1 MVKTTKTMIANGWV
15 YETYGFKSG
24 IPSRYMNVNVG
35 DELTI
40 MANNSN
46 MKSWLVPTFRVATA
60 FDSQFFILCVSR
72 SVFIY

>member
-1 MVKTTKTMIANGWV
+1 MVKTTKTMIANGWL
-15 YETYGFKSG
+15 YEMCGFKSG

-60 FDSQFFILCVSR
+60 FDKPIFYIMC
-72 SVFIY
+72 